1 MLPFNHWFLLQCP
14 VSLNSGTA
22 TPVIQ
27 KSSGF
32 NHCVTLQPQLLM
44 NIRRGEFPVP
54 LKFQERIKDV
64 NYSLSVLGQG
74 SKVRFSHFLLP
85 TDGSTGDIAGSHHKV
100 VHKHQAWS
108 PEGHPQGASM
118 LECLRWAHWAR
129 YRHRLH
135 GAARGGFGQEAWIG
149 KEVRSHSLESKY
161 LLNKCLHLARCRGY
175 RERLRW

>member
-32 NHCVTLQPQLLM
+32 NHCVTLQPQVLM

-108 PEGHPQGASM
+108 PEGHPQGCGPLWMAIQEHLCWSVSAEPIEPGIDTDSM
-118 LECLRWAHWAR
+118 EQLEEGLGRKH
-129 YRHRLH
+129 
-135 GAARGGFGQEAWIG
+135 E
-149 KEVRSHSLESKY
+149 
-161 LLNKCLHLARCRGY
+161 
-175 RERLRW
+175 